1 MATTSETDSEGT
13 VWTVTTSDGEAKIK
27 RQHEWPHY
35 LVACRGGMWIV
46 EGSDFGRAHDAAL
59 AAIRA
64 TRGEAQPE
72 GDGWEELRHNV
83 WWWTFGEHNGSALMT
98 GRGDWAWSL
107 LRFGAPPAQGIC
119 ETLDEAKRAVMDAA
133 RQSDDGRIC
142 PQCGTRYHKGIAHE
156 QRCEAQPEPQHAV
169 GEWWQ
174 VDDDRWSSKAGEW
187 EFAVLRVDAERGE
200 DGALHGGRWAWDAL
214 CLARNVEHEGECAT
228 RDEAM
233 AAAEAAARGERT
245 TTEWRQIDGGHWV
258 REVGGLR
265 VEVTRRLGGTWWSVT
280 ALLSRCGHADVC
292 VVTEGVPAG
301 DVGGAREEADEW
313 LRARGVL

>member
-1 MATTSETDSEGT
+1 MATSSETDSDGT
-13 VWTVTTSDGEAKIK
+13 VWTVTTSDGEAQIK
-27 RQHEWPHY
+27 RQREWPHY

-64 TRGEAQPE
+64 TRG
-72 GDGWEELRHNV
+72 
-83 WWWTFGEHNGSALMT
+83 
-98 GRGDWAWSL
+98 
-107 LRFGAPPAQGIC
+107 
-119 ETLDEAKRAVMDAA
+119 
-133 RQSDDGRIC
+133 
-142 PQCGTRYHKGIAHE
+142 
-156 QRCEAQPEPQHAV
+156 EAQPEPQHAV

-233 AAAEAAARGERT
+233 AAAEAAARGEQPT

-265 VEVTRRLGGTWWSVT
+265 VEVHHRLGGTWWSVT
-280 ALLSRCGHADVC
+280 EPFSRYADVC
-292 VVTEGVPAG
+292 IFARSVPAG
-301 DVGGAREEADEW
+301 DLGGAREDADYW